1 MTARLIKVLTASRRH
16 TWTIMFDRA
25 RLDSLEYFD
34 TEELAVNNA
43 FEFAKK
49 ISVTLTLA

>member
-25 RLDSLEYFD
+25 RLDSLDYFD

-43 FEFAKK
+43 FEFAAKLN
-49 ISVTLTLA
+49 ITLTLA

>member
-16 TWTIMFDRA
+16 TWTIMFEKA
-25 RLDSLEYFD
+25 RLDSLQTFD
-34 TEELAVNNA
+34 TEELAVNDA

-49 ISVTLTLA
+49 INVTLTLA